1 MRATLTI
8 LGLYNYD
15 TSIFENFVV
24 PTGVDS
30 ATAIN
35 SICMDNAELEI
46 MYPEPDT
53 MKFLIGL
60 WSTRMLP
67 VWTRVFNAISTQ
79 YNPLENYN
87 RTENWNQTDTGTH
100 NKSGNY
106 TDTGTNTTTHGRTD
120 TVTHGKTDTVTHAK
134 TDTHEVAGYNG
145 TSLTTSNKDTEGGTT
160 TTAESG
166 TTTNAQSG
174 TTSDSGSLQHYET
187 ENGGNTLQ
195 TYHTST
201 IKGNIGVTTSQ
212 EMLNQE
218 LDVSERTDIYKYI
231 SESFK
236 QRFCLMVY

>member
-15 TSIFENFVV
+15 TSIFENLVL
-24 PTGVDS
+24 PDGVDEGE
-30 ATAIN
+30 AVM
-35 SICMDNAELEI
+35 SIIMDNAELEL

-67 VWTRVFNAISTQ
+67 VWNRVLTAITTE

-87 RTENWNQTDTGTH
+87 RTETYNQIDTGESSAESGATST
-100 NKSGNY
+100 NK
-106 TDTGTNTTTHGRTD
+106 
-120 TVTHGKTDTVTHAK
+120 
-134 TDTHEVAGYNG
+134 VAGYND
-145 TSLTTSNKDTEGGTT
+145 TTLTN
-160 TTAESG
+160 SG
-166 TTTNAQSG
+166 QTVDNS
-174 TTSDSGSLQHYET
+174 SGSGNSKLQSVRQS
-187 ENGGNTLQ
+187 N
-195 TYHTST
+195 

-212 EMLNQE
+212 QMLNQE
-218 LDVSERTDIYKYI
+218 LDLVDRTDIYKYI

>member
-15 TSIFENFVV
+15 TSIFENLVV
-24 PTGVDS
+24 PDGVDA
-30 ATAIN
+30 ATAVN

-67 VWTRVFNAISTQ
+67 VWERVNKAIKTK

-87 RTENWNQTDTGTH
+87 RTETITQTDTGESSATSNATRT
-100 NKSGNY
+100 NK
-106 TDTGTNTTTHGRTD
+106 
-120 TVTHGKTDTVTHAK
+120 
-134 TDTHEVAGYNG
+134 VAGYNDPA
-145 TSLTTSNKDTEGGTT
+145 LTNSTQTVDNS
-160 TTAESG
+160 
-166 TTTNAQSG
+166 
-174 TTSDSGSLQHYET
+174 SGS
-187 ENGGNTLQ
+187 GNSKL
-195 TYHTST
+195 SSNRKSN
-201 IKGNIGVTTSQ
+201 ISGNIGVTTSQ
-212 EMLNQE
+212 QMLNQE
-218 LDVSERTDIYKYI
+218 LDVSERTDIYRYI

>member
-15 TSIFENFVV
+15 TSIFENLVV
-24 PTGVDS
+24 PDGVDA

-35 SICMDNAELEI
+35 SICMDNADLEI

-67 VWTRVFNAISTQ
+67 VWERVYKAITTE

-87 RTENWNQTDTGTH
+87 RTETYNQIDTGESSAESGATST
-100 NKSGNY
+100 NK
-106 TDTGTNTTTHGRTD
+106 
-120 TVTHGKTDTVTHAK
+120 
-134 TDTHEVAGYNG
+134 VAGYND
-145 TSLTTSNKDTEGGTT
+145 TTLT
-160 TTAESG
+160 
-166 TTTNAQSG
+166 
-174 TTSDSGSLQHYET
+174 DSGQTVDNSSGSGNSKLQSVRQS
-187 ENGGNTLQ
+187 NV
-195 TYHTST
+195 S
-201 IKGNIGVTTSQ
+201 GNIGVTTSQ
-212 EMLNQE
+212 QMLNQE
-218 LDVSERTDIYKYI
+218 LDVSERTDIYRYI

>member
-15 TSIFENFVV
+15 TSIFENLVV
-24 PTGVDS
+24 PTGVDA

-46 MYPEPDT
+46 MYPEPET

-67 VWTRVFNAISTQ
+67 IWERVLAAITAE

-87 RTENWNQTDTGTH
+87 RTETWTDTEDEDTTAT
-100 NKSGNY
+100 NST
-106 TDTGTNTTTHGRTD
+106 TDSNTGSSTRTPNL
-120 TVTHGKTDTVTHAK
+120 TEGHK
-134 TDTHEVAGYNG
+134 VAGYND
-145 TSLTTSNKDTEGGTT
+145 TTLVDSSSDTTTGTEGISSNNTET
-160 TTAESG
+160 I
-166 TTTNAQSG
+166 
-174 TTSDSGSLQHYET
+174 SGSGSGSKDRTLVHS
-187 ENGGNTLQ
+187 GNV
-195 TYHTST
+195 S
-201 IKGNIGVTTSQ
+201 GNIGVTTSQ
-212 EMLNQE
+212 QMLNQE
-218 LDVSERTDIYKYI
+218 LDVAERTDIYRYI

>member
-24 PTGVDS
+24 PDDVDS
-30 ATAIN
+30 ATAVA
-35 SICMDNAELEI
+35 SICMDNAELEL

-67 VWTRVFNAISTQ
+67 VWERVLAAINAE

-87 RTENWNQTDTGTH
+87 RTESWTDTEDEDTTNSSSLSNTGSETGSKTTGISETDTGSSTRTP
-100 NKSGNY
+100 NL
-106 TDTGTNTTTHGRTD
+106 TDTHKVVGFNDTAFTNASQDSHTGTEGVSTSTTIANTTT
-120 TVTHGKTDTVTHAK
+120 
-134 TDTHEVAGYNG
+134 E
-145 TSLTTSNKDTEGGTT
+145 STTLS
-160 TTAESG
+160 
-166 TTTNAQSG
+166 
-174 TTSDSGSLQHYET
+174 TSDSATGSGSGTKDKTTVHS
-187 ENGGNTLQ
+187 GNV
-195 TYHTST
+195 S
-201 IKGNIGVTTSQ
+201 GNIGVTTSQ
-212 EMLNQE
+212 QMLNQE
-218 LDVSERTDIYKYI
+218 LEVAPKVDIYKYI

>member
-15 TSIFENFVV
+15 TSIFENLVV
-24 PTGVDS
+24 PDDVDS

-35 SICMDNAELEI
+35 SICMDNAELEL

-67 VWTRVFNAISTQ
+67 VWERVLSAITEQ

-87 RTENWNQTDTGTH
+87 RTETWTDTEDEDTSVTSSGTE
-100 NKSGNY
+100 SGSVSV
-106 TDTGTNTTTHGRTD
+106 TGSGSSTRTPNL
-120 TVTHGKTDTVTHAK
+120 
-134 TDTHEVAGYNG
+134 TDTHKVVGFNDTNFTNASQDSQTG
-145 TSLTTSNKDTEGGTT
+145 TEGVSTSNTDSTTTSGTNSG
-160 TTAESG
+160 SG
-166 TTTNAQSG
+166 TGSKDKTTVHSG
-174 TTSDSGSLQHYET
+174 NVS
-187 ENGGNTLQ
+187 
-195 TYHTST
+195 
-201 IKGNIGVTTSQ
+201 GNIGVTTSQ
-212 EMLNQE
+212 QMLNQE
-218 LDVSERTDIYKYI
+218 LEISPKVDIYKYI